1 MNRAFAETASM
12 NGNRVI
18 LHCDCNNFFASV
30 ELRTRPD
37 LADRPVAVA
46 GDTENRHGIILA
58 KNMIA
63 KRYGVKTAETVWQA
77 QAKCPGLVLLPPHHG
92 LYGQVSRQIN
102 QIYLSV
108 TDQVEPFSVD
118 ESWLD
123 VTGSHS
129 LFGSGVEIADMLRKR
144 IREEIGITISVGVSF
159 NKTWA
164 KMGSDYKKPDATTVI
179 DMETAPVILFPQ
191 PIENM
196 LFVGASA
203 AQVLRKNGIST
214 IGDLAV
220 ATPALLSSIL
230 GKAGIGLSRAAR
242 GEDDSPV
249 RVFGD
254 TDQARSVSHA
264 CTFAH
269 DIIGREACTRELLP
283 LCEAVGTR
291 LRKMEL
297 RCRTVQLQIKSPDLK
312 VISRQRTLTLPT
324 YSTDR
329 IFREACAILD
339 DSWSPQKP
347 VRLFSVSAENL
358 VSADDSIPVQLSML
372 DDIEVKDEKRER
384 LEAAVDKI
392 RDRFGEQAVMR
403 GKTKK

>member
-1 MNRAFAETASM
+1 M
-12 NGNRVI
+12 NGDRVI

-92 LYGQVSRQIN
+92 LYAQVSRQIN

-123 VTGSHS
+123 VTGSQS
-129 LFGSGVEIADMLRKR
+129 LFGSGPEIADLLRKR

-179 DMETAPVILFPQ
+179 DRETAKALLYPQ

-203 AQVLRKNGIST
+203 AQVLRKNGINT
-214 IGDLAV
+214 IGDLANASPV
-220 ATPALLSSIL
+220 LLSSVL
-230 GKAGIGLSRAAR
+230 GKPGLSLSSAAR

-249 RVFGD
+249 RVYGD
-254 TDQARSVSHA
+254 TDPARSVSHA

-269 DIIGREACTRELLP
+269 DLVGRDACIREILP

-291 LRKMEL
+291 LRKMGL
-297 RCRTVQLQIKSPDLK
+297 RCRTIQLQIKSPDLK

-329 IFREACAILD
+329 IFREAVAILD
-339 DSWSPQKP
+339 DSWPDQKP
-347 VRLFSVSAENL
+347 VRLFSVGAENL
-358 VSADDSIPVQLSML
+358 VSASDSIPVQLSLL
-372 DDIEVKDEKRER
+372 DDTDLKDEKRER
-384 LEAAVDKI
+384 LEAAVDRI
-392 RDRFGEQAVMR
+392 RDRFGDQAVLR

>member
-1 MNRAFAETASM
+1 MD
-12 NGNRVI
+12 GDRVI

-37 LADRPVAVA
+37 LKDKPVAVA

-77 QAKCPGLVLLPPHHG
+77 QSKCPGLVLLPPHHG
-92 LYGQVSRQIN
+92 LYSRVSREIN
-102 QIYLSV
+102 HIYLSV

-123 VTGSHS
+123 VTGSRD
-129 LFGSGVEIADMLRKR
+129 LFGSGTEIADLLRRR

-164 KMGSDYKKPDATTVI
+164 KMGSDYQKPDATTVM
-179 DMETAPVILFPQ
+179 DRETAPRILFPQ

-203 AQVLRKNGIST
+203 AQLLRKRGIST
-214 IGDLAV
+214 IGELASASPEV
-220 ATPALLSSIL
+220 LSSVL
-230 GKAGIGLSRAAR
+230 GKSGISLLRAAR
-242 GEDDSPV
+242 GEDLSPV
-249 RVFGD
+249 RVYGD
-254 TDQARSVSHA
+254 MDPARSVSHA
-264 CTFAH
+264 RTFPR
-269 DIIGREACTRELLP
+269 DLVGREACKKELLA
-283 LCEAVGTR
+283 LSEAVGTR
-291 LRKMEL
+291 LRKMGL

-324 YSTDR
+324 SSTDR
-329 IFREACAILD
+329 IYREAVGILED
-339 DSWSPQKP
+339 AWPEQNP
-347 VRLFSVSAENL
+347 VRLFSVGAENL
-358 VSADDSIPVQLSML
+358 ISASEDIPVQLSLL
-372 DDIEVKDEKRER
+372 DDTEERDEKRER
-384 LEAAVDKI
+384 LEAAVDRL
-392 RDRFGEQAVMR
+392 RDRFGEEMILR
-403 GKTKK
+403 GRTKN